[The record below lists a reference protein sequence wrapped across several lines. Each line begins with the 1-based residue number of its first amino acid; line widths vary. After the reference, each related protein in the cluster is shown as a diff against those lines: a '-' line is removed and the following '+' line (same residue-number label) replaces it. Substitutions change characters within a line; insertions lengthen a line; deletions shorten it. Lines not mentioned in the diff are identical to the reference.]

1 MCDNENKESSDDE
14 ILFEVEKI
22 LKQRKNPK
30 TGNLEY
36 LLKWKGFSKYKSVYF
51 LHFKPSFFFYYKH

>member
-1 MCDNENKESSDDE
+1 MCDNENKENKEGSSDDE

-22 LKQRKNPK
+22 LKKRKNPK

-36 LLKWKGFSKYKSVYF
+36 LLKWKGFSK
-51 LHFKPSFFFYYKH
+51 